1 MSVST
6 GLRQPTILVESPAA
20 SSLVVV
26 TTVDRV
32 LRDPHTRSCECA
44 RRALAVLADQGIP
57 VVLIAD
63 TPADEML
70 DVLHELELEHPF
82 VCDGGSALYVPRGY
96 FSELTGVAES
106 HSEWDVMEFRAAR
119 GAADA
124 VRLLV
129 ALYKSN
135 FDDAVV
141 IGLVDSWADRGVL
154 EQVDVPVIVRN
165 DEAES
170 KRLLRRL
177 PAAYVTRAAG
187 PAGWSEAILG
197 SVAEGT

>member
-1 MSVST
+1 M
-6 GLRQPTILVESPAA
+6 LRQSAAA

-44 RRALAVLADQGIP
+44 HRALAVLADQGIP
-57 VVLIAD
+57 VVLIAHA
-63 TPADEML
+63 PADEVL
-70 DVLHELELEHPF
+70 DVLRELELQHPF
-82 VCDGGSALYVPRGY
+82 VCDGGSALHVPRGY
-96 FSELTGVAES
+96 FPELTGLAES
-106 HSEWDVMEFRAAR
+106 QNEWDVMEFRSAR

-141 IGLVDSWADRGVL
+141 IGLADRWADRGVL

-165 DEAES
+165 DDVDVT
-170 KRLLRRL
+170 RLRRRL
-177 PAAYVTRAAG
+177 PAAYVTSAAG

>member
-1 MSVST
+1 MSVSP
-6 GLRQPTILVESPAA
+6 GVRQPTILSQSADA
-20 SSLVVV
+20 SSLVVM

-32 LRDPHTRSCECA
+32 LRDQARSCGCA
-44 RRALAVLADQGIP
+44 RSALAVLADQGVP

-63 TPADEML
+63 APADEML
-70 DVLHELELEHPF
+70 ELLRELELQHPF

-96 FSELTGVAES
+96 FSELTGVADP
-106 HSEWDVMEFRAAR
+106 HNEWDVMEFRSAR
-119 GAADA
+119 GPTDA

-141 IGLVDSWADRGVL
+141 IGLADCWTDRGVL

-165 DEAES
+165 DDAER
-170 KRLLRRL
+170 KRLARRL
-177 PAAYVTRAAG
+177 PAAYVTRASG

>member
-1 MSVST
+1 MSGT
-6 GLRQPTILVESPAA
+6 ALRQPILQQSAA
-20 SSLVVV
+20 AASLVVV
-26 TTVDRV
+26 TTVDRMV
-32 LRDPHTRSCECA
+32 RDPRTHSCDCTRH
-44 RRALAVLADQGIP
+44 ALAVLADQGIP

-63 TPADEML
+63 MPADEML
-70 DVLHELELEHPF
+70 DVLDDLDVQHPF

-96 FSELTGVAES
+96 FSELSGLAES
-106 HSEWDVMEFRAAR
+106 HDEWDVMEFQNAH

-141 IGLVDSWADRGVL
+141 IGLADRWADREVL

-165 DEAES
+165 DDADLH
-170 KRLLRRL
+170 RLSRRL
-177 PAAYVTRAAG
+177 PAAYVTKASG

-197 SVAEGT
+197 SVAEGS